1 MMAIENNLFL
11 LVLILLLVTMA
22 AGIGALWFWLR
33 ARHQQQLLKQWV
45 QANYDTLSSIATD
58 QPLEQKLSRICAL
71 LESQIPF
78 SLASVMVADE
88 QRTSLSAVATARLPK
103 ALFDSLQMLPI
114 ANDVGACGTAA
125 AQGHPIVVANM
136 LEDTRFE
143 SFLPLIKQ
151 FKLHSAWSFPVYTAQ
166 PRQLLGTLA
175 IYSERVRLP
184 NQQQRA
190 IIERSCELLALVMQQ
205 HQERLARERSEQ
217 RASSLF
223 AYNPEAVFTLDLQ
236 GRFTSLNR
244 AGEELM
250 QASER
255 EVVGQ
260 SYDVVVL
267 EEDKERMLEHFKA
280 TLEGQPQRYEVR
292 ILNSASQLRTLNI
305 TNMPMMVNQQVVGVH
320 GIAKDVTQQR
330 EYEERLLL
338 FRRSLESSTDGIA
351 ISDARKP
358 GNPLIYVNPA
368 FTKIT
373 GYSEAE
379 MLGGNCDKLRG
390 EDTDPVA
397 IAQINDAIAKQVE
410 ARTIIKNYR
419 KDGRMFWNEL
429 LLSPVR
435 DEQGELTHWVG
446 VQTDITE
453 RVEREKSLAFHANHD
468 ALTGLPNRSMLEQR
482 LQQALRPA
490 SEKVAAESIFVMFI
504 DLDGFKPINDS
515 LGHDFGDE
523 ILIQTAAR
531 LRSVLPAED
540 LLARFGG
547 DEFVAVVQS
556 QTSINKV
563 TQLAQ
568 TLLDQFQQPF
578 VFAQAEVSLSAAIG
592 IATND
597 ASVRY
602 PNQLIQHA
610 DIAMYEIKRRGSNG
624 LQWFSPVFDE
634 GAQLQ
639 IQRRSQLQE
648 AIAQQQFEL
657 FYQPIVS
664 AQGSIH
670 GVEALIRWKHPEQGF
685 ISPAEFI
692 PLAEKTGQIIAISEW
707 VLNQACMDSQTLR
720 EAGVPHVAVNFSPM
734 QFYRDDFVASV
745 ERIIKP
751 YNLRPGQLVA
761 EITENVLMRDSSH
774 IFEIL
779 QQLRELGLE
788 IALDDFGTG
797 YASLS
802 YLTRIPAQ
810 RLKIDRS
817 FIDNIHQNTA
827 NAAITRGILT
837 MAAELGIATVAEGVE
852 TEAELAYL
860 QRYACD
866 YMQGYLF
873 CKPLPLAELL
883 AWLNHK

>member
-1 MMAIENNLFL
+1 MIAIENNLL
-11 LVLILLLVTMA
+11 LFIFILLIVTMA
-22 AGIGALWFWLR
+22 TGAGALWFWLR
-33 ARHQQQLLKQWV
+33 ARHQQRLLKQWV

-78 SLASVMVADE
+78 SLASVMVVNE

-103 ALFDSLQMLPI
+103 PLVDGLQMLPI
-114 ANDVGACGTAA
+114 ANGVGACGTAA
-125 AQGHPIVVANM
+125 AQGRPVVIAKM
-136 LEDTRFE
+136 HEDTRFE
-143 SFLPLIKQ
+143 AFMPLIKQ
-151 FKLHSAWSFPVYTAQ
+151 FKLSSAWSFPVYTAQ
-166 PRQLLGTLA
+166 QQLLGTLA
-175 IYSERVRLP
+175 VYSECERLP

-205 HQERLARERSEQ
+205 HHERLARERSEQ
-217 RASSLF
+217 RANSLF
-223 AYNPEAVFTLDLQ
+223 AYNPEAVFTLDLE
-236 GRFTSLNR
+236 GRFTSLNA
-244 AGEELM
+244 AGEALV

-255 EVVGQ
+255 EVLGQ
-260 SYDVVVL
+260 RYDVVVL
-267 EEDKERMLEHFKA
+267 EEDKQRTQEHFLA
-280 TLEGQPQRYEVR
+280 TVAGQPQRYEIR
-292 ILNSASQLRTLNI
+292 ILNSAGQLRTLNI
-305 TNMPMMVNQQVVGVH
+305 TNMPMKVNHQVVGVH

-330 EYEERLLL
+330 EDEERLVL
-338 FRRSLESSTDGIA
+338 FRRSLESSTDGIV

-358 GNPLIYVNPA
+358 GYPLIYVNPA
-368 FTKIT
+368 FTQIT

-379 MLGGNCDKLRG
+379 MLGDNCDKLRG
-390 EDTDPVA
+390 PDTDPAA
-397 IAQINDAIAKQVE
+397 IAEINEAIAKQLE

-419 KDGRMFWNEL
+419 KDGSMFWNEL

-435 DEQGELTHWVG
+435 DDQGELTHWVG

-453 RVEREKSLAFHANHD
+453 RVERERSLAFHASHD
-468 ALTGLPNRSMLEQR
+468 PLTGLPNRSMLEQR
-482 LQQALRPA
+482 LQQALA
-490 SEKVAAESIFVMFI
+490 DDSAALESVFVLFI

-515 LGHDFGDE
+515 LGHEFGDE
-523 ILIQTAAR
+523 ILVQTGQR
-531 LRSVLPAED
+531 LRAVLPAED

-556 QTSINKV
+556 QTSVAAV

-568 TLLDQFQQPF
+568 RLLDQFLRPF
-578 VFAQAEVSLSAAIG
+578 VFEQAEVSLSAAIG

-597 ASVRY
+597 SSVRY

-610 DIAMYEIKRRGSNG
+610 DIAMYEVKRRGSNG

-664 AQGSIH
+664 AQGAIH

-734 QFYRDDFVASV
+734 QFYRDDFVESV

-817 FIDNIHQNTA
+817 FIDNIDQNTA

-852 TEAELAYL
+852 NQAELAYL

-873 CKPLPLAELL
+873 CKPLPLPELL

>member
-1 MMAIENNLFL
+1 MIAIENNLL
-11 LVLILLLVTMA
+11 LFIFILLIVTMA
-22 AGIGALWFWLR
+22 TGAGALWFWLR
-33 ARHQQQLLKQWV
+33 ARYQQRLLKQWV

-78 SLASVMVADE
+78 SFASVMVANE

-103 ALFDSLQMLPI
+103 SLFDGLQMLPI
-114 ANDVGACGTAA
+114 ANGVGACGTAA
-125 AQGHPIVVANM
+125 AQGRPVVVAKM
-136 LEDTRFE
+136 HEDTRFE
-143 SFLPLIKQ
+143 AFMPLIKQ
-151 FKLHSAWSFPVYTAQ
+151 FKLSSAWSFPVYTAQ
-166 PRQLLGTLA
+166 QQLLGTLA
-175 IYSERVRLP
+175 VYSERERLP

-205 HQERLARERSEQ
+205 HHERLARERSEQ
-217 RASSLF
+217 RANSLF
-223 AYNPEAVFTLDLQ
+223 AYNPEAVFTLDLE
-236 GRFTSLNR
+236 GRFTSLNA
-244 AGEELM
+244 AGEALV

-255 EVVGQ
+255 EILGQ
-260 SYDVVVL
+260 RYDVVVL
-267 EEDKERMLEHFKA
+267 EEDKQRTQEHFLA
-280 TLEGQPQRYEVR
+280 AVAGQPQRYEIR
-292 ILNSASQLRTLNI
+292 ILNSAGQLRTLNI
-305 TNMPMMVNQQVVGVH
+305 TNMPMKVNHQVVGVH

-330 EYEERLLL
+330 DDEERLVL
-338 FRRSLESSTDGIA
+338 FRRCLESSTDGIV

-358 GNPLIYVNPA
+358 GYPLIYVNPA
-368 FTKIT
+368 FTQIT

-379 MLGGNCDKLRG
+379 MLGDNCDKLRG
-390 EDTDPVA
+390 PDTDLAAIAEIDAA
-397 IAQINDAIAKQVE
+397 IAQQIE
-410 ARTIIKNYR
+410 ARTVIKNYR
-419 KDGRMFWNEL
+419 KDGSMFWNEL

-435 DEQGELTHWVG
+435 DDQGELTHWVG

-453 RVEREKSLAFHANHD
+453 RVERERSLAFHASHD
-468 ALTGLPNRSMLEQR
+468 PLTGLPNRSMLEQR
-482 LQQALRPA
+482 LQQALA
-490 SEKVAAESIFVMFI
+490 DDSAALESVFVLFI

-515 LGHDFGDE
+515 LGHEFGDE
-523 ILIQTAAR
+523 ILVQTGQR
-531 LRSVLPAED
+531 LRAVLPAED

-556 QTSINKV
+556 QTSIAAV

-568 TLLDQFQQPF
+568 RLLDQFLHPF
-578 VFAQAEVSLSAAIG
+578 VFEQAEVSLSAAIG

-597 ASVRY
+597 SSVRY

-610 DIAMYEIKRRGSNG
+610 DVAMYEVKRRGSNG

-664 AQGSIH
+664 AQGAIH

-734 QFYRDDFVASV
+734 QFYRDDFVESV

-866 YMQGYLF
+866 YMQGFLF
-873 CKPLPLAELL
+873 CKPLPLPELL